1 LSPLPFF
8 VVSFAT
14 TTKTTK
20 RTKNSAPSLRTR
32 RKKKKKKTPPTDDDD
47 DDDED
52 FEPTKSDYGR
62 RKIAPKS
69 VDSSYF
75 QRTVVVL
82 LWKS

>member
-20 RTKNSAPSLRTR
+20 RTENSAPSLRTR
-32 RKKKKKKTPPTDDDD
+32 RRKKKKKTPPTDDDD

-52 FEPTKSDYGR
+52 FEPTSDFGR

-75 QRTVVVL
+75 QQTVVVL

>member
-20 RTKNSAPSLRTR
+20 RTENSAPSLRTR
-32 RKKKKKKTPPTDDDD
+32 RKKKKKTPPTDDDD

-52 FEPTKSDYGR
+52 FEPTSDFGR

-75 QRTVVVL
+75 QQTVVVL

>member
-1 LSPLPFF
+1 LSPTPFY

-20 RTKNSAPSLRTR
+20 RTENSAPSLRTR
-32 RKKKKKKTPPTDDDD
+32 RKKKKKTPPTDD

-52 FEPTKSDYGR
+52 FEPTSDFGR

-75 QRTVVVL
+75 QQTVVVL